1 MLSLLLLVD
10 DADGKCNNWEL
21 VDQIGDIPP
30 GREGHSLIAVNTNVY
45 LLGGVDSDNANNCM
59 NDLHVLYTGSH
70 KWCKVDMS
78 GDIPLA
84 QSSTYVLTN
93 DGRIIAFGGVLNGKA
108 CNNIAIMDIESLVWV
123 CPETTGDK
131 PRSRCDHGSAVLGNK
146 MFIFGGSGGEDLWLN
161 DLTYLD
167 LDIMQWT
174 VVESTANSPCPRDY
188 LSLLSID
195 TPAVQML
202 IVYGGFTGLR
212 DDRCLGDS
220 HSISV
225 GSNYM
230 TWEPIM
236 TADNSS
242 PGARY
247 GHTAFIYKN
256 NVYVHGGQNDQ
267 MMFNDIWMLEISLPQ
282 IIHSPTIP
290 PIRDYT
296 TDTPIPAPRKRQQ
309 SPLPKEFVERS
320 FDDLR
325 SEYISQ
331 IDALF
336 NTLTEKYKELDEF
349 EARLKSE
356 KEQLDAERQ
365 ELYDTYDHQQ
375 KELEEM
381 RDRHMRDNEEWVE
394 SMRRENDE
402 KRKEIAEETA
412 RLCKERND
420 LDKEKMKFAE
430 KSNKLD
436 AIMKQVQGLK

>member
-225 GSNYM
+225 G
-230 TWEPIM
+230 
-236 TADNSS
+236 
-242 PGARY
+242 
-247 GHTAFIYKN
+247 
-256 NVYVHGGQNDQ
+256 Q
-267 MMFNDIWMLEISLPQ
+267 SLLSH
-282 IIHSPTIP
+282 IH
-290 PIRDYT
+290 
-296 TDTPIPAPRKRQQ
+296 
-309 SPLPKEFVERS
+309 
-320 FDDLR
+320 
-325 SEYISQ
+325 
-331 IDALF
+331 
-336 NTLTEKYKELDEF
+336 
-349 EARLKSE
+349 
-356 KEQLDAERQ
+356 
-365 ELYDTYDHQQ
+365 
-375 KELEEM
+375 
-381 RDRHMRDNEEWVE
+381 
-394 SMRRENDE
+394 
-402 KRKEIAEETA
+402 
-412 RLCKERND
+412 
-420 LDKEKMKFAE
+420 
-430 KSNKLD
+430 
-436 AIMKQVQGLK
+436 